1 LRRRIGTALLAIW
14 DGAPS
19 QRSAERQPFLAP
31 GGTTVVHLA
40 PLPPYAPD
48 LNPDEGVWQQ
58 LKNVELRKVWCED
71 LSHLASALPLALRRL
86 RRKPEILQSFFAE
99 AGLDL

>member
-1 LRRRIGTALLAIW
+1 VAPNAL
-14 DGAPS
+14 
-19 QRSAERQPFLAP
+19 E
-31 GGTTVVHLA
+31 VHYEE
-40 PLPPYAPD
+40 PV
-48 LNPDEGVWQQ
+48 EGVWQQ